1 MKRLFSIILATLV
14 ALSCL
19 ALASCNKKENPTGDA
34 TPEATLSL
42 GLGITSSYGKATNA
56 DGETNGSA
64 AVDTTAAAVLLDAE
78 NKIVKCVIDSVDGK
92 VEYSEK
98 GELVAVA
105 EYKTKGEL
113 GKDYGMSAI
122 GKTEWNEQVAALCKL
137 AEGKTIDQVKA
148 WLVDGG
154 KGNDEVINAGC
165 TITISDFVTAI
176 EKAVK
181 NAAASNATAK
191 DTLSLAFVTKQDKV
205 ANATSDKSGS
215 CEVVANICAAVVAA
229 DGKTVA
235 MKTDSVGGKVTFTT
249 AGVAETDTTAAI
261 ATKRELGKD
270 YNMAAYGQDL
280 NEDGVVKEW
289 FEQADVFD
297 AACIGKNADEIAA
310 LAVNGY
316 GVESVQTA
324 GCTIAI
330 SDMVATAIKAIK

>member
-1 MKRLFSIILATLV
+1 MKRLISIILATLV
-14 ALSCL
+14 VLSCL
-19 ALASCNKKENPTGDA
+19 ALVSCDKKENPTGDN
-34 TPEATLSL
+34 TPDATLSL
-42 GLGITSSYGKATNA
+42 GLGIASAYGKATNA

-64 AVDTTAAAVLLDAE
+64 SVSTTAAAVLLDAE
-78 NKIVKCVIDSVDGK
+78 NKIVKCVIDTVEGK
-92 VEYSEK
+92 IEYSEK

-148 WLVDGG
+148 WLVEGG
-154 KGNDEVINAGC
+154 KGNDEVISAGC

-181 NAAASNATAK
+181 NAVASNATAN
-191 DTLSLAFVTKQDKV
+191 DTLSLSFVTKQEKV
-205 ANATSDKSGS
+205 ANATADKSGS
-215 CEVVANICAAVVAA
+215 CEVVANISAAVVGT

-235 MKTDSVGGKVTFTT
+235 IKSDCAATKFAFSA
-249 AGVAETDTTAAI
+249 AGVAETDITAAI

-270 YNMAAYGQDL
+270 YNMAAYGTDL

-289 FEQADVFD
+289 FEQADIFD

-310 LAVNGY
+310 LAVDGY

-330 SDMVATAIKAIK
+330 SDLVATAIKAIK